1 VIKIYS
7 IFKKSL
13 ATVDYI
19 GNFYI
24 VLLINTLNRDESEL
38 LKLYCPIEQ
47 WKSDSKALKPG
58 TKIKNL
64 KWMFSLLVHKVG
76 LDEHY

>member
-13 ATVDYI
+13 ATVDYN
-19 GNFYI
+19 GNFYV
-24 VLLINTLNRDESEL
+24 VLVINIPYRDESEL

-47 WKSDSKALKPG
+47 WKSDIKALKPG
-58 TKIKNL
+58 TKVKNL
-64 KWMFSLLVHKVG
+64 KWMFSLLVHKMG
-76 LDEHY
+76 LDQH

>member
-13 ATVDYI
+13 ATVDFN
-19 GNFYI
+19 GNFYV
-24 VLLINTLNRDESEL
+24 VLVINIAYRDESEL
-38 LKLYCPIEQ
+38 LKLYCLIEK
-47 WKSDSKALKPG
+47 WKSDIKALKPG
-58 TKIKNL
+58 TKVENL

-76 LDEHY
+76 LDKH